1 MKFLKNL
8 VILLLVINAV
18 ACTCSKAKSVPSSQV
33 SVLRNQ
39 VLIFVDDFSLPQLYT
54 WDFKKGRYMRVLN
67 KNSKMCKS
75 YPGGLYLQ
83 SFPKGSAKA
92 IYQPVHK
99 PKGANI
105 KRPRS

>member
-8 VILLLVINAV
+8 VILLLFINIV
-18 ACTCSKAKSVPSSQV
+18 ACARPKAKSIPVPK
-33 SVLRNQ
+33 NQ
-39 VLIFVDDFSLPQLYT
+39 VLIFVDDFSLPQLHT

-67 KNSKMCKS
+67 KNGKMCKS